1 MTLTNLATVFGPN
14 LLHPGNSDASVFN
27 MDVVTPVSV
36 VLYYL
41 NCPEEFFDE
50 IPESSPENTA
60 GSPRSATEG
69 RRRESASTSDLDH
82 ERVIMRDRSAGGGD
96 SGIFASQKFKR
107 GSKRSST
114 KGTPKHS
121 SAAGNAPV
129 RSAASFK
136 SPSSSSVNAVTPAR
150 ESII

>member
-14 LLHPGNSDASVFN
+14 LLHPGNSDATAFN

-41 NCPEEFFDE
+41 NCPEDFFNE
-50 IPESSPENTA
+50 IPDSSPENTA
-60 GSPRSATEG
+60 SPQSAATDG
-69 RRRESASTSDLDH
+69 RQGSTSGGANNADVVVMR
-82 ERVIMRDRSAGGGD
+82 ERSVVDPSAF
-96 SGIFASQKFKR
+96 SSHKFKR
-107 GSKRSST
+107 GSQRSST

-121 SAAGNAPV
+121 SAAGGTPV
-129 RSAASFK
+129 RSVASFK
-136 SPSSSSVNAVTPAR
+136 NPSSSSVHTVTPAR